1 MAAAPSPTSSDQT
14 KGMPS
19 CPRSKASR
27 YTSKATTTIVAAM
40 IAVNRI
46 ARFVSEPVFFMR

>member
-19 CPRSKASR
+19 CPRPKASR
-27 YTSKATTTIVAAM
+27 YTSKATTTIVATM